1 MVLGDPG
8 GFLGVPWEGPWGP
21 PLVWLHRVNV
31 SWGPLGVLWKVLGG
45 PGGFLGVLWG
55 ESLEIPARLAA
66 QGARFVG
73 SPWRVLGGP
82 GGCLG
87 VLWGDPWGSP
97 LVWLHR
103 VHVLLSALMISW
115 GASGL
120 LLGCFRAPGCF
131 LAAPGL
137 LLGCSW
143 AASGLLVDQ
152 IPVYKWAEPGG
163 TCGNLAEPNG
173 WLLGSHCFTRARVLT

>member
-1 MVLGDPG
+1 MGI
-8 GFLGVPWEGPWGP
+8 
-21 PLVWLHRVNV
+21 
-31 SWGPLGVLWKVLGG
+31 LWKVLGG
-45 PGGFLGVLWG
+45 PGGYLGVLWG

-66 QGARFVG
+66 QGDRFVG

-115 GASGL
+115 GSLGSL
-120 LLGCFRAPGCF
+120 LEIPSC
-131 LAAPGL
+131 LAAQGARFVASCHYAGAL
-137 LLGCSW
+137 
-143 AASGLLVDQ
+143 AAR
-152 IPVYKWAEPGG
+152 
-163 TCGNLAEPNG
+163 LAAQGERFRGETMTINEN
-173 WLLGSHCFTRARVLT
+173 H